1 MTKTKKLTL
10 SAVLCAL
17 GVVFMALGSVIDV
30 LDLSVCALAS
40 LIVVFVYLEVG
51 ASYALGVYLA
61 TSVLSLIIVPSKL
74 VFFEYFLVFGVYP
87 LLKALIEK
95 LPHWSWFPVKLVFVN
110 AIIWVIAAFSS
121 LLLSYDFIEGDTP
134 VMKIAF
140 YLLMNAAFV
149 AYDYF
154 ITVMV
159 RFYYDRLRHI
169 FKRFL
174 K

>member
-17 GVVFMALGSVIDV
+17 SVVFMALGSIIDV
-30 LDLSVCALAS
+30 FDLSVCALAS
-40 LIVVFVYLEVG
+40 LIVVFIYLEVG
-51 ASYALGVYLA
+51 ATYALGVYLA
-61 TSVLSLIIVPSKL
+61 TAILSLIIVPSKL
-74 VFFEYFLVFGVYP
+74 VFFEYFLVFGIYP
-87 LLKALIEK
+87 LLKAFIER
-95 LPHWSWFPVKLVFVN
+95 LPRWSWLLIKLVFVN
-110 AIIWVIAAFSS
+110 AIIWLLTLFCA
-121 LLLSYDFIEGDTP
+121 LLLGYDFIEGDTLIL
-134 VMKIAF
+134 KAGF
-140 YLLMNAAFV
+140 YILMNGAFL

-159 RFYYDRLRHI
+159 RFYYDRLRQR